1 LNNSFLLAAYTITCL
16 FLGGANAVA
25 QGAQEAQEAI
35 DATPDYSGAAAIIDG
50 FHQNLIDIMKRS
62 DELGHA
68 GRAKELYP
76 VLNVRMN
83 VKALGIGAV
92 GRRNWGQWDPTQQ
105 EQFIETFTRSMAST
119 YASRFKAFNGQ
130 NFIVTGH
137 RQGPKSSVIIMTEVE
152 SPLRE
157 TTSIHYL
164 MINKGSKWAIA
175 DIFLD
180 GAISEVAMR
189 RSEFSSIL
197 RNDGFDGLIEAIEQK
212 TAARSSP

>member
-1 LNNSFLLAAYTITCL
+1 MNNSFLLAAYTITCL
-16 FLGGANAVA
+16 FLGGVNALAQDGENA
-25 QGAQEAQEAI
+25 QGGQGLPQ
-35 DATPDYSGAAAIIDG
+35 DYAGASAIIDG

-68 GRAKELYP
+68 GRAEELYP
-76 VLNVRMN
+76 VLNSRMN

-92 GRRNWGQWDPTQQ
+92 GKRNWSQWAPAQQ
-105 EQFIETFTRSMAST
+105 ERFIETFTRSMAAT

-130 NFIVTGH
+130 VFIVKGH
-137 RQGPKSSVIIMTEVE
+137 RPGPKSSVIVMTEVE
-152 SPLRE
+152 SPLRD
-157 TTSIHYL
+157 TTNIHYL
-164 MINKGSKWAIA
+164 MINKEDKWAIA

-197 RNDGFDGLIEAIEQK
+197 RNEGFDRLIEAIEEK
-212 TAARSSP
+212 TAARSSS